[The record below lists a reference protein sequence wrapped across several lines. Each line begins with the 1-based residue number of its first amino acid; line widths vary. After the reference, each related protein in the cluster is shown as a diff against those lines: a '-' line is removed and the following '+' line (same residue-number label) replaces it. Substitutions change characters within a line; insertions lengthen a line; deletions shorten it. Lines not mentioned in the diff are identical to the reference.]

1 MKVETEIQI
10 IKQDIIRHETVLI
23 IHNKRAFSLDGKKQ
37 EDKRLSSVYSKN
49 I

>member
-23 IHNKRAFSLDGKKQ
+23 IHNKES
-37 EDKRLSSVYSKN
+37 